1 MKKVSIYNIALERST
16 FIFNRTFK
24 SSSILA
30 RNSSDTNKIPLE
42 NHYFSGKN
50 ETFLSDFPTL
60 RGGDLS
66 RKEDERDAKR
76 DLNHLSLSHVCVMRC
91 SVLHPRLTYIQN
103 NITTCFPPRFS
114 FFLKKEL

>member
-42 NHYFSGKN
+42 NHYFSGEN

-76 DLNHLSLSHVCVMRC
+76 DLNHLSLSHVCVMPR
-91 SVLHPRLTYIQN
+91 VAPKTYLHSKQYHNL
-103 NITTCFPPRFS
+103 FS
-114 FFLKKEL
+114 SSFFFFFLKKEL